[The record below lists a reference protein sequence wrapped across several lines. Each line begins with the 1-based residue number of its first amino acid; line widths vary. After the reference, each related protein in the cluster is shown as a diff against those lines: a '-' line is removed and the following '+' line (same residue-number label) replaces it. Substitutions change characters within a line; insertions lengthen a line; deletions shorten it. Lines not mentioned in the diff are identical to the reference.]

1 MGGDRPSK
9 RFVAEHIEGFDGL
22 VSISDNRSA
31 QCVVTSGGGVQC
43 MGNNDSGQLATG
55 NTMEVYTPASVMGL
69 SSVNEV
75 HLGQTGGNLMC
86 ARSGSS
92 VYCAG
97 SNRRGQLGDG
107 VMDHGLVCGDALNS
121 YDCSVSMVATDFG
134 MLVPAA
140 LALGSSFGC
149 ALLDDGQVACW
160 GDNGYGQLGVDP
172 ASVAQRSLPEVVSGL
187 SNITSLAAGSGHMC
201 ALDSAGAVS
210 CWGGNEEGQL
220 GDGMLDHPMN
230 CMPGSSLL
238 DCSSNPVTVDLP
250 EAAVSIASGMEH
262 SCAILMGGDVYC
274 WGYNDQRQLGDGARE
289 RQATPVMVMGLPDA
303 S

>member
-1 MGGDRPSK
+1 
-9 RFVAEHIEGFDGL
+9 
-22 VSISDNRSA
+22 
-31 QCVVTSGGGVQC
+31 
-43 MGNNDSGQLATG
+43 
-55 NTMEVYTPASVMGL
+55 
-69 SSVNEV
+69 
-75 HLGQTGGNLMC
+75 MC